1 MCGVGELRSR
11 RHRARLTSR
20 LDVTTGSEYGGLD
33 RPEEGPVDLRVA
45 IHLVVAD
52 DVDEEELYD
61 LTSDLEAELQDTH
74 ARSVTYSRHDEA
86 VVGAKSSGAVSVG
99 QLLLVTAPAALP
111 GIIALIGSWLNRHR
125 DQRIRVKLGE
135 VEVDV
140 PRDASSEELQTIVAI
155 VTDAA
160 AKNCDATSDSI
171 GVGDHSSDGGAPE
184 E

>member
-1 MCGVGELRSR
+1 
-11 RHRARLTSR
+11 
-20 LDVTTGSEYGGLD
+20 VTTGSEYGGRD
-33 RPEEGPVDLRVA
+33 RPEEGPVDLRVV
-45 IHLVVAD
+45 IRVVVAD

-74 ARSVTYSRHDEA
+74 ARSVTHSRHDEA

-111 GIIALIGSWLNRHR
+111 GVIALIGSWLNRHR

-140 PRDASSEELQTIVAI
+140 PRDASSEEVRSLVAI

-160 AKNCDATSDSI
+160 AKNPDVTSESNDV
-171 GVGDHSSDGGAPE
+171 GVRSDDGDAPE